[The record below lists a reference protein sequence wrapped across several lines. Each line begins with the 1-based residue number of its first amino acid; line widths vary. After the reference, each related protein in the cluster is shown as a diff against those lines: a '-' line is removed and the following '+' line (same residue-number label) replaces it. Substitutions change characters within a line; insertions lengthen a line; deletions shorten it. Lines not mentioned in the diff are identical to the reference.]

1 MATLSRLRHC
11 RPLVSRLFSRTPV
24 HLAGVRS
31 IHGPAKPDEYSEV
44 AQYPEILAYRTEDEK
59 EQANLVIN
67 LCMIVRGRISL
78 DSRHDSSM
86 FEEVINTSIK
96 T

>member
-11 RPLVSRLFSRTPV
+11 RPLVSRLFPRTPV
-24 HLAGVRS
+24 HLTGVRT

-44 AQYPEILAYRTEDEK
+44 AQYPEILTYRNEDEK

-67 LCMIVRGRISL
+67 LCMTVLGWISH

-86 FEEVINTSIK
+86 FEEIM
-96 T
+96 